1 MNKELIIRK
10 LTSRKLWLAVAL
22 FISGL
27 ITALGGEA
35 SVGETVMGCIMQAG
49 AVVSYI
55 FAEGWADAN
64 HDNTV
69 PEPDIAVDGFGK

>member
-1 MNKELIIRK
+1 MSKANIIRK

-22 FISGL
+22 FVSGL
-27 ITALGGEA
+27 ITALGGSA

-64 HDNTV
+64 HDDATRT
-69 PEPDIAVDGFGK
+69 PDVVVDGFGK